1 MNPVAGFTIAISGT
15 LMFVSIVFLATST
28 PFPFFDSEDDENVEL
43 DFSGMGGN
51 LTLEDH
57 GTETLGWA
65 VYTFG
70 EYLDDDEDGFYDL
83 CSLIEITVQFEDS
96 NNSSEDSEV
105 VKFNQKCVEG
115 FERGDIEEMIYVG
128 QICYDPENS
137 SLPRCSW
144 GNYTFESNYFV
155 SLVQESETSEVGF
168 TSRLIEW
175 FWSGLATGR
184 SLLCGSTVLMLFGLI
199 LNLFSAD
206 KDDLDITK
214 FDAGKAEW
222 RAYSL
227 SGQERGDDGLPKAF
241 TRHSEKKDI
250 FRKPRKGNRRG
261 GVHKVGGLHLGGWT
275 EEDSNKEYKK
285 KVEDRRDR

>member
-1 MNPVAGFTIAISGT
+1 MNPLAGLLIAISGT
-15 LMFVSIVFLATST
+15 LMFVSTVFLATST
-28 PFPFFDSEDDENVEL
+28 PFPFFDSEDDENVDL

-51 LTLEDH
+51 LTLEDY
-57 GTETLGWA
+57 GTETRGWA

-83 CSLIEITVQFEDS
+83 CSLIEITINTEAS

-105 VKFNQKCVEG
+105 VRFNRKCIGG
-115 FERGDIEEMIYVG
+115 FEREDIEDMIYVG

-155 SLVQESETSEVGF
+155 SLVQESEPSEVSFGSF
-168 TSRLIEW
+168 LIEW
-175 FWSGLATGR
+175 FRSGLATGR
-184 SLLCGSTVLMLFGLI
+184 SMLCGSIMLMLIGLI
-199 LNLFSAD
+199 INLFSSE
-206 KDDLDITK
+206 KEERNITISE
-214 FDAGKAEW
+214 ANKAEW

-250 FRKPRKGNRRG
+250 YRKPRKGNRRG
-261 GVHKVGGLHLGGWT
+261 GVHKTGGLHLGGWT

-285 KVEDRRDR
+285 RVEDRRER

>member
-199 LNLFSAD
+199 LNLFSTD

>member
-1 MNPVAGFTIAISGT
+1 MNPVAGITMAISGT
-15 LMFVSIVFLATST
+15 LMFVSTVFFVTST

-70 EYLDDDEDGFYDL
+70 EYLDNDEDGFYDL

-199 LNLFSAD
+199 LNLFSTD

>member
-199 LNLFSAD
+199 LNLFSAE